1 MTPAG
6 GQRDNMVAWIA
17 GRADPTDYGKLRV
30 LRFPQGRTIFG
41 PLQIEARIDQDATI
55 AQQLTLLR
63 GGGGATVIRG
73 NLLVLPAGDSFLYVE
88 PLYVQASQGKIP
100 ELQRVILATQ
110 ERVVMAESFQK
121 ALDQL
126 FAAPA
131 KPGASPTP
139 APSATPAPSGGPSPS
154 GSPAPAQTVAQLIK
168 SASDH
173 YDRAQAALKAGDF
186 TAYGSEIRAL
196 NDDLARLR
204 ALTGQ

>member
-1 MTPAG
+1 
-6 GQRDNMVAWIA
+6 
-17 GRADPTDYGKLRV
+17 V

-73 NLLVLPAGDSFLYVE
+73 NLLVLPVGDSFLYVE

-121 ALDQL
+121 ALDHL
-126 FAAPA
+126 FTAAP
-131 KPGASPTP
+131 KPGTTPSPTP
-139 APSATPAPSGGPSPS
+139 TASSGPSPS

-168 SASDH
+168 SASEH

-186 TAYGSEIRAL
+186 ATYGSEIRAL

>member
-1 MTPAG
+1 
-6 GQRDNMVAWIA
+6 V
-17 GRADPTDYGKLRV
+17 
-30 LRFPQGRTIFG
+30 
-41 PLQIEARIDQDATI
+41 
-55 AQQLTLLR
+55 
-63 GGGGATVIRG
+63 
-73 NLLVLPAGDSFLYVE
+73 GDSFLYVE

-126 FAAPA
+126 FAAP
-131 KPGASPTP
+131 KSGTTPSPTP
-139 APSATPAPSGGPSPS
+139 SPAPSNGPPPS

-186 TAYGSEIRAL
+186 ATYGSEIRAL

>member
-1 MTPAG
+1 MKNQLMFALSLATMAA
-6 GQRDNMVAWIA
+6 VSA
-17 GRADPTDYGKLRV
+17 
-30 LRFPQGRTIFG
+30 
-41 PLQIEARIDQDATI
+41 PLSA
-55 AQQLTLLR
+55 
-63 GGGGATVIRG
+63 
-73 NLLVLPAGDSFLYVE
+73 
-88 PLYVQASQGKIP
+88 QASQGKIP

-131 KPGASPTP
+131 KPGTTPSPT
-139 APSATPAPSGGPSPS
+139 PSATPTPSGASPS

-186 TAYGSEIRAL
+186 ATYGSEIRAL